1 MSTPKNKKAII
12 AMSGG
17 VDSSVAAVL
26 LKEQGYQ
33 VGGVFMRLGIEGDEE
48 SEKSA
53 RAVAD
58 KLKIKF
64 YVLDL
69 SKEFKKKIINYFI
82 SEYKNGRTPNPCV
95 MCNKEI
101 KFGVLLDKVLEMGA
115 DFVATGHYARLQC
128 LQHCHSDRSDHEAIA
143 EGERSGGI
151 CKGDM
156 LVPHKDILKNT
167 SHFPT
172 DPSAP
177 TVARDDKF
185 KLLKAKDKNKDQSY
199 FLYNLTQEKLN
210 YCLFPLGEYN
220 KREVRELARGYKL
233 PVLERDESQE
243 VCFIK
248 SKRYGDFL
256 KKHLKLISGDIV
268 NLAGDKIG
276 RHQGLPLYTIGQRR
290 EIGIGGTGPYYV
302 VGTDFEN
309 NKLIVSNDAD
319 DPALYSKE
327 LMAEKV
333 NWIAGEIP
341 KPPLKIKAKIR
352 YRSKEVSATVN
363 QENKDKY
370 KVIFKTSQR
379 AITPGQSVVFY
390 LKDEVLGGG
399 IISL

>member
-1 MSTPKNKKAII
+1 
-12 AMSGG
+12 MSGG